1 MKSLWMHLQSSPGGC
16 LIAAGILLLSVVG
29 FATLGYLLWEIIR

>member
-16 LIAAGILLLSVVG
+16 LIAAGILLLTTVG
-29 FATLGYLLWEIIR
+29 LVTIGYLLWEIIR